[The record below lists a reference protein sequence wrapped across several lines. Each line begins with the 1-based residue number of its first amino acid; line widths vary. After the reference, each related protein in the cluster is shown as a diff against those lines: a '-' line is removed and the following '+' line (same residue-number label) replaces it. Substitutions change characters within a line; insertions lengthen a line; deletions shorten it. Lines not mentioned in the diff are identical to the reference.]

1 MFLKKYLKTFI
12 QGIVV
17 GFALISGMGGG
28 TVAILMGIYDDLIIA
43 IADFTKH
50 PKASLQLL
58 IPLLIGAF
66 VGIGAL
72 IVPINLALRYF
83 PFPATS
89 LFVGLTIGGFRSLKK
104 EVQGHANTLNIVFA
118 IIGIVFAASF
128 GVFSFFATGGVDL
141 SLMSPLQFL
150 LLFVVG
156 FAASAALVAPGISG
170 TLFLISIGYMEEIT
184 RVIKEILSFQNW
196 GNNLLVAASLG
207 LGIAVGFVVISK
219 IMRFFLAKYKMPTYF
234 VILGFIVGSIFACYF
249 NGDIKSAYP
258 ADFELGTLI
267 ASIVTLAIGIITS
280 YYLLQLVEKKENKS
294 VEA

>member
-58 IPLLIGAF
+58 IPLLIGAL

-104 EVQGHANTLNIVFA
+104 RCKDTQIHSTLCLLSS
-118 IIGIVFAASF
+118 AS
-128 GVFSFFATGGVDL
+128 S
-141 SLMSPLQFL
+141 SPL
-150 LLFVVG
+150 
-156 FAASAALVAPGISG
+156 P
-170 TLFLISIGYMEEIT
+170 
-184 RVIKEILSFQNW
+184 
-196 GNNLLVAASLG
+196 LG
-207 LGIAVGFVVISK
+207 CSPSSP
-219 IMRFFLAKYKMPTYF
+219 LA
-234 VILGFIVGSIFACYF
+234 G
-249 NGDIKSAYP
+249 
-258 ADFELGTLI
+258 
-267 ASIVTLAIGIITS
+267 
-280 YYLLQLVEKKENKS
+280 
-294 VEA
+294 